1 MVDLRAESHVRLKKA
16 VRRNRA
22 LSREGLLERLFERL
36 FRGLVYTQIW
46 GLGGEKPVVE
56 LYSH

>member
-1 MVDLRAESHVRLKKA
+1 LIDPRAESHVRLKKA

-36 FRGLVYTQIW
+36 CSGGLDRMIPTR
-46 GLGGEKPVVE
+46 
-56 LYSH
+56 